1 MSAVGVVSRNARRL
15 LWRDGRL
22 AAFFIVVLAL
32 AVTAV
37 MVESRR
43 VANAEQQR
51 TSAERAD
58 RTTFEGQGA
67 RNPHSVAHFSRFAF
81 RPWTPAAAL
90 DPGTT
95 RYVGSAV
102 WMEAH
107 RQDPANVRAAEDDVE
122 LGRFTD
128 LSVSWLMQVFL
139 PLLAVV
145 LGYDAIGR
153 DREDGTLPMAL
164 ANGASLGDIVAGKQ
178 LALFQLLGTVVV
190 ACAAALWLYGAMT
203 GSAAALSELTLRTM
217 LWLGAHVLY
226 VGVWAVLV
234 VVVSLLV
241 ADRKTAFAT
250 ALAVWALTVL
260 VVPRLAATVADTLH
274 PVPSPTG
281 FFGAIRS
288 DLAGG
293 VDGHASAGERRQ
305 AFEREILARYGVARK
320 EDLPVSFAGL
330 ALQEGEEHGNRVFD
344 EHYKHLA
351 DIYAAQGHARRWWS
365 FASTVPALQHLS
377 MSAASTDVAHQLDF
391 VQQAESTRR
400 EVIRVLNEDMIRHG
414 KGKDFDYAAAPELWK
429 SVPEFTYRLPRL
441 ASMWKTVAVD
451 GVILLA
457 WLVLSWWVTRCAVRH
472 AERPR

>member
-1 MSAVGVVSRNARRL
+1 MSAVRVVSRNAHRL

-22 AAFFIVVLAL
+22 AAFFIMALAL
-32 AVTAV
+32 AITAGV
-37 MVESRR
+37 LESRR
-43 VANAEQQR
+43 VAVAEQQR

-58 RTTFEGQGA
+58 RTTFEEQGA

-81 RPWTPAAAL
+81 RPWSPAASL
-90 DPGTT
+90 DPGIT

-107 RQDPANVRAAEDDVE
+107 RQDPANVRTAEDDVE

-128 LSVSWLMQVFL
+128 LSVSWLVQVLL

-153 DREDGTLPMAL
+153 DRDDGTLPMAL
-164 ANGASLGDIVAGKQ
+164 ANGVSLGDVVAGKQ
-178 LALFQLLGTVVV
+178 LALFQLLGAVVV
-190 ACAAALWLYGAMT
+190 VCAAALWLYGAMT
-203 GSAAALSELTLRTM
+203 GSAASLTDLTLRTL
-217 LWLGAHVLY
+217 LWLGAHAVY
-226 VGVWAVLV
+226 IAFWAMLV
-234 VVVSLLV
+234 VVVSLIV
-241 ADRKTAFAT
+241 TDRKTAFAT

-260 VVPRLAATVADTLH
+260 VAPRLAATVADTLH
-274 PVPSPTG
+274 PAPSPSR

-305 AFEREILARYGVARK
+305 AFEREVLARYGVARK

-344 EHYKHLA
+344 EHYKRLA
-351 DIYAAQGHARRWWS
+351 DIYAAQRHARRWWS
-365 FASTVPALQHLS
+365 FVSAVPALQHLS

-429 SVPEFTYRLPRL
+429 SVPEFNYHLPRL
-441 ASMWKTVAVD
+441 ASMGKAVAVD
-451 GVILLA
+451 GAILLA
-457 WLVLSWWVTRCAVRH
+457 WLVLAWWATRRAVRRE
-472 AERPR
+472 ERPR